1 MQHRQG
7 LFSIEKCI
15 SRSSWISQNPPIG
28 PKNIVLAHK
37 KAVAMPKQ
45 FVAMMLRADSASAMR
60 QDAFHRL
67 MPPFDKPFTL
77 VGTHPRL
84 EDFGASVKHLQ
95 IAL

>member
-1 MQHRQG
+1 MHLQISLYLARSAGTTQDLARAHR
-7 LFSIEKCI
+7 
-15 SRSSWISQNPPIG
+15 
-28 PKNIVLAHK
+28 
-37 KAVAMPKQ
+37 KAVATSKQ

-67 MPPFDKPFTL
+67 MPPIDKPFAL
-77 VGTHPRL
+77 VGAHPRL